1 MRPRVTGGLDAP
13 PCHARKRYCHSV
25 AIAAQQRRARQ
36 LPASW
41 AISRIGEDMQ
51 LFSCVISENSTQVD
65 CGLSEREEI
74 RVIPSGS
81 CRQRNAFNCS
91 VPGCG
96 RGSRPCPQV
105 TAACR
110 ASPAARP
117 PRRRERRDCHAVA
130 SVASISALSAARAT
144 RRTAPPGRGRGSLA
158 GLRFDAPRRA
168 PRHRGDRGGGNGGA
182 TATPWPEAR
191 PSPINSDFRPS
202 E

>member
-25 AIAAQQRRARQ
+25 AIAAQQRRSRQ

-81 CRQRNAFNCS
+81 CRQRKAFNCS

-110 ASPAARP
+110 ASRAARP
-117 PRRRERRDCHAVA
+117 LRRAGTARLSCCGQRCVDLGAVRCPRNPTNCAAWPRTRFACGPAVRCPTSRAAPPGGPRRWERRRYCHAVA
-130 SVASISALSAARAT
+130 
-144 RRTAPPGRGRGSLA
+144 
-158 GLRFDAPRRA
+158 
-168 PRHRGDRGGGNGGA
+168 
-182 TATPWPEAR
+182 
-191 PSPINSDFRPS
+191 
-202 E
+202 